1 MAASLPDGATLALA
15 TGYGP
20 VKTISGITNANPGV
34 ATSAAHGFVNGDL
47 VETKSGW
54 NRLNE
59 RVIRVAASTA
69 GNFNLEG
76 MDTTSTQFY
85 PSGSSQGGARLITA
99 WTQITQILGFTTS
112 GGEQQF
118 TNFSFLEEDFERQL
132 PTITSAQSL
141 QIDIA
146 DDPTLLGYIALKNA
160 AAARNNVAL
169 RLTLPNGSAIFYN
182 GIVSLNETPTVT
194 KGNVMQVSASMSLA
208 SRPTRY
214 AVL

>member
-1 MAASLPDGATLALA
+1 MAA
-15 TGYGP
+15 
-20 VKTISGITNANPGV
+20 
-34 ATSAAHGFVNGDL
+34 SAAHGFTNGDL
-47 VETKSGW
+47 LDFKSGW

-76 MDTTSTQFY
+76 MDTTSAQFY
-85 PSGSSQGGARLITA
+85 PSGSSQGSARLITG

-118 TNFSFLEEDFERQL
+118 ANFSFLEEDYERQL

-182 GIVSLNETPTVT
+182 GVVSLNETPTVT